1 MQTSLGTQL
10 FMLKWDF
17 IPRSLSGKSKSFHHE
32 MPCARTRFWNWKES
46 NSEMA
51 YWIFLFFLLQPA
63 KWTTRRARWPIVHLT
78 VVKATQLCNEI
89 QGSTTKPQQDQ
100 PINEA
105 FELVASFGA
114 TFVCFCSEYVCLT
127 LYPQMFFIWVWM
139 YLFTCVR
146 NTSFHFNKNLKYVE
160 FRLSCHKFS

>member
-32 MPCARTRFWNWKES
+32 MSCTRSRLWNWKES

-78 VVKATQLCNEI
+78 VVKATCVTRFK
-89 QGSTTKPQQDQ
+89 GQQQ
-100 PINEA
+100 
-105 FELVASFGA
+105 
-114 TFVCFCSEYVCLT
+114 
-127 LYPQMFFIWVWM
+127 
-139 YLFTCVR
+139 
-146 NTSFHFNKNLKYVE
+146 NLKINQSMKPLNWLQALEPFCLFLLWTCLLNPVSTNV
-160 FRLSCHKFS
+160 FHLSLDVFVYLCKKYQFSF